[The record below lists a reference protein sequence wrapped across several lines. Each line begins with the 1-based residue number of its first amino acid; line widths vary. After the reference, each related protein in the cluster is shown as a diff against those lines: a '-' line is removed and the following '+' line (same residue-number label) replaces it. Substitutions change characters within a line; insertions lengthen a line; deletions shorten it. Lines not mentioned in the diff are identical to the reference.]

1 MNRMSQKKIGIMGG
15 TFNPI
20 HTGHLLLAQEAL
32 EEAKL
37 TQVCFLPSGVS
48 YLKKDDHILD
58 AVHRLHLTEL
68 AVSDNPNFSV
78 SDMEIKRSGNTYT
91 CDTLKQL
98 NEEQPETDF
107 YFILGA
113 DCLFSMET
121 WYHPEE
127 IFSSCK
133 ILAAVRDDLKLSD
146 LEEKADELR
155 NRFDAEIFLLHLPRI
170 DISSTDI
177 RERLKA
183 GKSIQYMVPEAVRD
197 YILQNHLYQ

>member
-1 MNRMSQKKIGIMGG
+1 MSQKKIGIMGG

-48 YLKKDDHILD
+48 YLKKDDYILD
-58 AVHRLHLTEL
+58 AVHRLHMTEL

-113 DCLFSMET
+113 DCLFGMET